1 MASVGS
7 QISAADYNAIR
18 NKIIAVMGPGTT
30 NPTTGV
36 TDYTFGYG
44 QQLMSSAV
52 SEGQTITRAQFENL
66 KNDILNARLHQD
78 GTTPT
83 ITTVNVGDVVRYGA
97 THPITQYDTL
107 TSTAITNKFN
117 LGTGYFSTVAV
128 KDNVGTDLVMPI
140 TRTTSWSSSVS
151 CNVTATFASANAMR
165 YFFNSGGRINFNSS
179 RTGGA
184 STSQNNIWSSTL
196 TSAGTQGLGS
206 ISSGNQGVNFYNL
219 TTTDQIWYSI
229 TSSAPYASNTW
240 RLRAR
245 LGSGAVGTSTF
256 TATSIIFT
264 ITWTDGYT
272 DPDTNAGNPALTNP
286 PADVV
291 DGTLNLTVTQTY
303 AGSTSGINLLP
314 VVTPPAVQPVW
325 TITLPTYSNTAIS
338 GS

>member
-18 NKIIAVMGPGTT
+18 NKIIAVMGTGTT
-30 NPTTGV
+30 NPTTGL
-36 TDYTFGYG
+36 TDYTYGYG

-52 SEGQTITRAQFENL
+52 SEGQTITKAQFENL

-97 THPITQYDTL
+97 THPITQYDSL
-107 TSTAITNKFN
+107 TTTAITNRFN
-117 LGTGYFSTVAV
+117 LGTGYFSTVSV
-128 KDNVGTDLVMPI
+128 KDNTGTEIAAPI
-140 TRTTSWSSSVS
+140 TRSTSWSSSVS
-151 CNVTATFASANAMR
+151 CNVTATFANVNAMR
-165 YFFNSGGRINFNSS
+165 YFFNSGGRINFNST

-184 STSQNNIWSSTL
+184 STSQNSIWSSTL
-196 TSAGTQGLGS
+196 NSAGTQGLGA
-206 ISSGNQGVNFYNL
+206 INSGNQGINFYNL

-229 TSSAPYASNTW
+229 TSSAPYSANTY
-240 RLRAR
+240 RIRAR
-245 LGSGAVGTSTF
+245 LGSGVVGSSTF

-264 ITWTDGYT
+264 ITWSDGYQ
-272 DPDTNAGNPALTNP
+272 DPDVLAGNPQLTNP
-286 PADVV
+286 PGDVV
-291 DGTLNLTVTQTY
+291 DGSLNLTVTQTY

-314 VVTPPAVQPVW
+314 IVTPPAVQPVW